1 MTFGGVLEGSKGGG
15 GAHSLTRLDP
25 NSVTTTIKCGRNDV
39 TSSVLSYLSK
49 RRGRLLRGITRIRC
63 GLIHRPGG
71 EAEGLLNPSPHTLTH
86 SLELSLSLT
95 LYFISLQYQ
104 YFGFMADF
112 IGRFEYL

>member
-1 MTFGGVLEGSKGGG
+1 MVGGR
-15 GAHSLTRLDP
+15 GAHSLTRLNP

-71 EAEGLLNPSPHTLTH
+71 GCGGAP
-86 SLELSLSLT
+86 
-95 LYFISLQYQ
+95 
-104 YFGFMADF
+104 
-112 IGRFEYL
+112 